1 MAGRVFLF
9 FNCDENKSESS
20 MNIFYNN
27 VAFKDTS
34 ISRKRLFNKI
44 KTEYEAGRIQIAEE
58 NFSKVEEIIMKGN
71 PIDAGQ
77 FIKYGTIKS
86 LACV

>member
-1 MAGRVFLF
+1 MSGRVFVF
-9 FNCDENKSESS
+9 FNCDENKTESS

-27 VAFKDTS
+27 VTFKDTT
-34 ISRKRLFNKI
+34 ISRKRLFNKV
-44 KTEYEAGRIQIAEE
+44 KAEYDAGKIQIAEE
-58 NFSKVEEIIMKGN
+58 NFSKVEEMIMKGN
-71 PIDAGQ
+71 PVDAGQ